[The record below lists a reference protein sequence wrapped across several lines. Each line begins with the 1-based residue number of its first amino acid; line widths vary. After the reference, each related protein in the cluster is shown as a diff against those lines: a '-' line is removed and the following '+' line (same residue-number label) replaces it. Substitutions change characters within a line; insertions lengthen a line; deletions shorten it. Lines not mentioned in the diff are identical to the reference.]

1 MRHMGYHVAAHIHS
15 YRLWMGMARGPVES
29 GSNVDDDTHT
39 ETIMMEIFGYE
50 DPQDSAAAALSYC
63 HLPPFVICHKVK

>member
-1 MRHMGYHVAAHIHS
+1 
-15 YRLWMGMARGPVES
+15 MGMARGSVES